1 MMKIINLVACI
12 PMISIGAAII
22 ILTAI
27 ASNIYFIFVIIGLWL
42 AFLDAVDNYSNTRKR
57 VITMLKAWL
66 KDIEKE
72 QIMIVI

>member
-1 MMKIINLVACI
+1 MMKIINLIACL

-27 ASNIYFIFVIIGLWL
+27 ASNIYFILVIIALMF
-42 AFLDAVDNYSNTRKR
+42 AFLDAVDNYSYTRKR

-72 QIMIVI
+72 

>member
-1 MMKIINLVACI
+1 MMKIINLVACL
-12 PMISIGAAII
+12 PMIAIGAAII

-27 ASNIYFIFVIIGLWL
+27 ASNIYFILAIIGLWL
-42 AFLDAVDNYSNTRKR
+42 AFLDAVGNYSHTRKR

-72 QIMIVI
+72 

>member
-72 QIMIVI
+72 

>member
-27 ASNIYFIFVIIGLWL
+27 TSNVYFILAIIGLWF
-42 AFLDAVDNYSNTRKR
+42 AFLDAVGNYNNTRKR
-57 VITMLKAWL
+57 LITMLKAWL

-72 QIMIVI
+72 

>member
-27 ASNIYFIFVIIGLWL
+27 ASNIYFIFAIIGLWL
-42 AFLDAVDNYSNTRKR
+42 TFLDTIDNYSHTRKR

-72 QIMIVI
+72 